1 MWLTD
6 TNSLLHKI
14 ETENVYKGFNK
25 NKELLDFRNYSKGTI
40 FMIIQIK

>member
-14 ETENVYKGFNK
+14 ETENFYKGFYK